1 MSESIRIEE
10 QDHLRGSREA
20 EVVLVEYGDFQCPY
34 CARAHAALDELMD
47 EHDGRVALV
56 YRHLPLSD
64 LHPSAL
70 LAAQAAEAA
79 GAQGK
84 FWEMHGALFENQ
96 DRLDAD
102 SLPALALDLG
112 LDAKRFKR
120 ELDEGSRRA
129 RVEADAEGARALG
142 AHGTPTFFINGE
154 RYQGDSDHA
163 SLAAAL
169 KGCLLYTSPSP
180 RDRQKSRM
188 PSSA

>member
-20 EVVLVEYGDFQCPY
+20 EVMLVEYGDFQCPY
-34 CARAHAALDELMD
+34 CARAHAALDELME

-84 FWEMHGALFENQ
+84 FWEMHDALFENQ

-120 ELDEGSRRA
+120 ELDEGTHRA
-129 RVEADAEGARALG
+129 RVEADAQQARALG

-169 KGCLLYTSPSP
+169 KGALGEG
-180 RDRQKSRM
+180 
-188 PSSA
+188 